1 MTTQRL
7 IHAVTRGV
15 HVALDAAADLVMPA
29 RCAGCDLPGTMLCDR
44 CRAVLPLIEPGEAC
58 RRCGAAD
65 GAHGC
70 AECGRVEVSFA
81 AARAA
86 GVFEWPLS
94 RMVTLHKDAG
104 ELRLTALLAQL
115 AADAAG
121 EWLQW
126 ADALVPVPASPGA
139 FSRRGFDHG
148 ERLCAEL
155 ARIGGVCAMDALRA
169 RPRRDQRHLSR
180 EARAANALSSLRCPA
195 GISLPGRLIVVDD
208 VMTTCA
214 TAEAAT
220 RALLERGANEVR
232 VVCVARAS
240 GGKL

>member
-1 MTTQRL
+1 MRSTRFTRAATRAA
-7 IHAVTRGV
+7 HAV
-15 HVALDAAADLVMPA
+15 LDAAADLVMPA

-44 CRAVLPLIEPGEAC
+44 CRSMLPLIEPGDAC
-58 RRCGAAD
+58 PRCGAAD

-81 AARAA
+81 GARCA
-86 GVFEWPLS
+86 GVFEWPLN

-104 ELRLTALLAQL
+104 ELRLTVFLAQL

-121 EWLQW
+121 EWLSW
-126 ADALVPVPASPGA
+126 ADAIVPVPASPGA
-139 FSRRGFDHG
+139 FARRGFDHG
-148 ERLCAEL
+148 ERLGAEL

-180 EARAANALSSLRCPA
+180 EARAANALSSLRCPPGVA
-195 GISLPGRLIVVDD
+195 LPPRLIVVDD

-220 RALLERGANEVR
+220 RALLERGAKEVR
-232 VVCVARAS
+232 IVCVVRAS